1 MGVLMID
8 VNGNVKGS
16 SVKMNEDILFCEKLT
31 DLAKHNRSEFLHDF
45 KQAFFEIYG
54 KTNTEVVFF
63 ASPARVNIIGEHI
76 DYNGGLVFPAA
87 IDTYLYL
94 AIRKRNDNAIL
105 YNDIRFPGEK
115 KFSITDS
122 FAYKKEDEYANYLNG
137 ILKIMKDAGYVFD
150 SGFEILLF
158 STIPAGGGISSSS
171 ALEVGFAY
179 AISETFHFDIDRIT
193 IAKMG
198 QQSEHDFMNVK
209 CGIMDQFIIA
219 VGKKD
224 HAIVL
229 DTQSLEYRFVPL
241 QLNDYRIVVMNSN
254 KKRQLA
260 DSKYNERRSE
270 CEKGLAILQK
280 NISEKAVLDRKIE
293 ALCELE
299 VFEFE
304 KIKTIWEDSLIQ
316 NRVKHCVYE
325 NDRVKKAVTALE
337 NNDLSELGQ
346 LLCQSHESLR
356 DDYEV
361 TGIEL
366 DSLYEEAIKNE
377 GCLGARMTGAGFGGC
392 AIALVHTDFID
403 RFISNVGEAYTLKT
417 GLCATFFACMA
428 GDGVSKLI

>member
-1 MGVLMID
+1 
-8 VNGNVKGS
+8 
-16 SVKMNEDILFCEKLT
+16 
-31 DLAKHNRSEFLHDF
+31 
-45 KQAFFEIYG
+45 
-54 KTNTEVVFF
+54 
-63 ASPARVNIIGEHI
+63 
-76 DYNGGLVFPAA
+76 
-87 IDTYLYL
+87 
-94 AIRKRNDNAIL
+94 
-105 YNDIRFPGEK
+105 
-115 KFSITDS
+115 
-122 FAYKKEDEYANYLNG
+122 
-137 ILKIMKDAGYVFD
+137 
-150 SGFEILLF
+150 
-158 STIPAGGGISSSS
+158 
-171 ALEVGFAY
+171 
-179 AISETFHFDIDRIT
+179 
-193 IAKMG
+193 
-198 QQSEHDFMNVK
+198 
-209 CGIMDQFIIA
+209 
-219 VGKKD
+219 
-224 HAIVL
+224 
-229 DTQSLEYRFVPL
+229 
-241 QLNDYRIVVMNSN
+241 
-254 KKRQLA
+254 
-260 DSKYNERRSE
+260 
-270 CEKGLAILQK
+270 
-280 NISEKAVLDRKIE
+280 VLDRKIE

-356 DDYEV
+356 DNYEV